1 MIGDIVTIMCAIAI
15 ILLSMSII
23 ITMIGMITDSLNMR
37 KFENNAELERN
48 LQLSKKI
55 HELQMQIDKS
65 DERKDGAR

>member
-15 ILLSMSII
+15 ILLSISII
-23 ITMIGMITDSLNMR
+23 ITMIGMITDSINTR

-65 DERKDGAR
+65 DERKDGAK

>member
-15 ILLSMSII
+15 ILLSISII
-23 ITMIGMITDSLNMR
+23 ITMIGMIIDSINTR
-37 KFENNAELERN
+37 KFENNAELERH

-65 DERKDGAR
+65 DEPKGGAK